1 MSGNGGI
8 NSAAKKVGGATMT
21 HKGRTLLFICLSMV
35 ISVFVLMTSNALAA
49 EKGPI
54 KVGILVPYTGIAP
67 LQAKG
72 VSDGTELAFA
82 EVGQK
87 AGGRAIQVFKEDD
100 EFNPTV
106 GLTKV
111 RRLIDE
117 RKVNFIVGPVSS
129 AVALAIYEYA
139 LKSPVIWIIPCA
151 FTRELTAPDKA
162 NEKMFRTVE
171 TTDQANYP
179 MGKWIMSKTQ
189 SRNIG
194 LIGQDYKAGHDSLD
208 AFKAGFQDAGGKI
221 AKEVYTALNT
231 MDYAPFFTAV
241 DVKGVD
247 AIYPWY
253 SGTDAVRFVQQYQE
267 FGLKK
272 RLPLYSQ
279 VTIVDDPYLSQIGDA
294 AIGIIASTHYPVNA
308 DTPANRAFVKA
319 YTAKYGDHPSRYSEY
334 GYTAGKM
341 IVAAIQ
347 SLKGDIDNTSQLAKE
362 MKKVSNGIET
372 PSGPLAFDQY
382 NQRIVNMY
390 VVKTEKKDGK
400 LVNVVID
407 QLGKVA
413 QADVWKWWNKQ

>member
-1 MSGNGGI
+1 MGH
-8 NSAAKKVGGATMT
+8 T
-21 HKGRTLLFICLSMV
+21 GRQW
-35 ISVFVLMTSNALAA
+35 VFVCLGVLISIFVLTGSSALAA

-54 KVGILVPYTGIAP
+54 KVGIVVPYTGIAP

-72 VSDGTELAFA
+72 VSDGVEFA
-82 EVGQK
+82 LDEVGRK
-87 AGGRAIQVFKEDD
+87 AGGREIQVFKEDD

-129 AVALAIYEYA
+129 AVALAIYDYI
-139 LKSPVIWIIPCA
+139 LKNKVIWIIPCA

-179 MGKWIMSKTQ
+179 MGKWIVTNTPA
-189 SRNIG
+189 RTIG
-194 LIGQDYKAGHDSLD
+194 LMGQDYKAGHDSLD

-231 MDYAPFFTAV
+231 MDYASFFTTL
-241 DVKGVD
+241 DVKGVE
-247 AIYPWY
+247 AVYPWY

-279 VTIVDDPYLSQIGDA
+279 VTIVDDPYLSSIGDA

-308 DTPANRAFVKA
+308 DTPQNQAFVKA
-319 YTAKYGDHPSRYSEY
+319 YTAKYGAHPSRYSEY

-341 IVAAIQ
+341 IVAGIEA
-347 SLKGDIDNTSQLAKE
+347 LKGNIEDTSRLAKE
-362 MKKVSNGIET
+362 IKKVSSRIET

-413 QADVWKWWNKQ
+413 QADVWKWWNKK

>member
-1 MSGNGGI
+1 MESMRSGWRLVCFAVLIGI
-8 NSAAKKVGGATMT
+8 
-21 HKGRTLLFICLSMV
+21 FC
-35 ISVFVLMTSNALAA
+35 LAA
-49 EKGPI
+49 SSLFAAERPPI
-54 KVGILVPYTGIAP
+54 KIGLLVSYTGIAP

-72 VSDGTELAFA
+72 VSDGVELAVA

-87 AGGRAIQVFKEDD
+87 AGGRAIQLVKEDS

-111 RRLIDE
+111 RRLVE
-117 RKVNFIVGPVSS
+117 EQKVNFIVGPISS
-129 AVALAIYEYA
+129 AVALAIYDYV
-139 LKSPVIWIIPCA
+139 LKNQVVWIIPCA

-162 NEKMFRTVE
+162 NPKMFRTVE

-179 MGKWIMSKTQ
+179 LGKWIMKNTPT
-189 SRNIG
+189 RNIA

-231 MDYAPFFTAV
+231 MDYAPFLSAI

-247 AIYPWY
+247 GVYPWY
-253 SGTDAVRFVQQYQE
+253 SGTDAVRIVQQYQE

-272 RLPLYSQ
+272 RLPMYSQ
-279 VTIVDDPYLSQIGDA
+279 VTIVDDPYLSSIGDA

-308 DTPANRAFVKA
+308 DTPQNRAFVKA
-319 YTAKYGDHPSRYSEY
+319 YTAKYNEHPSRYSEY

-341 IVAAIQ
+341 IVAAIEAT
-347 SLKGDIDNTSQLAKE
+347 KGEVGDSSRVAKE
-362 MKKVSNGIET
+362 MKTVSSKIET

-390 VVKTEKKDGK
+390 VVKTEKREGK

-413 QADVWKWWNKQ
+413 QADVWKWWNK